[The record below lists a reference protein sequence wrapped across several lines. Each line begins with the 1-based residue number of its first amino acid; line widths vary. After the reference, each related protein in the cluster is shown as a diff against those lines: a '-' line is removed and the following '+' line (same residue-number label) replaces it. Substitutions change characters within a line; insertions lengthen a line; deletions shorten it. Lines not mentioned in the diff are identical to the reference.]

1 MDSFKGF
8 FLPTLPPLPSIFEES
23 LETKESFKPSLKN
36 ENTNDC
42 IDSIPSNNFSSIEHI
57 IAKINK
63 EDSDSDSESEHEDS
77 NEVVNYTNLD
87 EYKMNKVIKTGQKL
101 QKLIYINYCK
111 GVDMR
116 TKHQCKIKETFT
128 EFLKMFLNDYH
139 TDMYNYI
146 VSILL
151 DCKAMAKD
159 FGYQEEKELIAKGL
173 KMIQTKALI
182 EKLPSGGAGG
192 PFYWTGLD

>member
-23 LETKESFKPSLKN
+23 LEIKESFKPSLRN

-42 IDSIPSNNFSSIEHI
+42 IASVSSNNFSSIESMFT
-57 IAKINK
+57 KIHK
-63 EDSDSDSESEHEDS
+63 EDSDSDDSDSTESI
-77 NEVVNYTNLD
+77 NYTNLD
-87 EYKMNKVIKTGQKL
+87 EYKINKVIKTGQKL
-101 QKLIYINYCK
+101 QKLIYINHCK
-111 GVDMR
+111 GR
-116 TKHQCKIKETFT
+116 TMKPKHQCKIKETFT
-128 EFLKMFLNDYH
+128 EFLRMFLNDYH

-159 FGYQEEKELIAKGL
+159 FGYHEEKELIAKGL

-192 PFYWTGLD
+192 SSYWTGLD